1 MYGPG
6 LDSAANEPTI
16 VKHVWDN
23 QELLNIYQ
31 LLDIKGLPG
40 GSDSK
45 EAASNVGDLALNP
58 VQEDPL
64 EKGMATHSGILAWKI
79 PRTEESVRLQ
89 SMGSQRIRH
98 N

>member
-1 MYGPG
+1 MYSPG
-6 LDSAANEPTI
+6 LDSASNEPTI
-16 VKHVWDN
+16 VKHVCDN

-45 EAASNVGDLALNP
+45 AASNVGDLALIP

-79 PRTEESVRLQ
+79 PRTEESGRLQ